1 MASNPHSEENFATA
15 LANDGLV
22 AMVAGMNF
30 EAAEAAGVLAAEI
43 HDARAID
50 IISLAEALD
59 WSNFDRS
66 HAVRLT
72 FMLSGF
78 IGATAEIASRLIPF
92 THSLILKSPAHS
104 SYGYEQAIGRWLEG
118 DVARCVATMEVL
130 RSKSDSPFLAMLLDR
145 WRQKDPSAALCA
157 ALEFSVDKAPTAVR
171 AAVIALGG
179 YAGAPYDIREQAVEE
194 LVARLADEN
203 CAIRH
208 AAIFGAARHLAE
220 GDHPP
225 SLIGSLEALAR
236 DPDPEDRDQLIT
248 CFVQNRY
255 PYPDPLRQR
264 TFELM
269 KNVTSQNPH
278 VLGLVDA
285 ALSEADLVKDRQVV
299 ADTISAIVCN
309 ASADVDLKNFQSTLY
324 RIKELGD
331 EKLGWFA
338 IEWLLH
344 GGIAIR
350 DQVHDL
356 FEPLDRKI
364 YDVDLEPFNL
374 TEESIFFL
382 ARKIFGFLL
391 VAHGP
396 AASLLCACL
405 QSLSGR
411 PQKDLEVGIVSFW
424 LMNYPGDIELFQKLA
439 AKSKVRS
446 LKSSVG
452 RLRKAHEAREA
463 KYAALPSN
471 PALQPSTSERRVQAE
486 IEFEQ
491 RTKINRSA
499 EEGSIFGNLF
509 HKSTILHGRS
519 SIFYIEDPSGGEP
532 VRQVT
537 PLASFKVSTPVA
549 RMGVLQPVV
558 FDRMVRS
565 FRIEELVS

>member
-1 MASNPHSEENFATA
+1 MASDLPSRETFAVA
-15 LANDGLV
+15 LADGGLV
-22 AMVAGMNF
+22 AMVAGVSL
-30 EAAEAAGVLAAEI
+30 EAAEAAGVLAAES
-43 HDARAID
+43 HDAGAVD

-59 WSNFDRS
+59 WSTLDRS

-72 FMLSGF
+72 FMLRGF
-78 IGATAEIASRLIPF
+78 IGATAEMASRLIPF
-92 THSLILKSPAHS
+92 THSLISKSTEHS

-118 DVARCVATMEVL
+118 DVARCLATMEAL
-130 RSKSDSPFLAMLLDR
+130 RSKSDSPFLALLLDK
-145 WRQKDPSAALCA
+145 WRQKDPSAALGA
-157 ALEFSVDKAPTAVR
+157 ALGFSVDKAPTAVR

-179 YAGAPYDIREQAVEE
+179 YAGAADDIREQAVDA

-203 CAIRH
+203 SEVRH
-208 AAIFGAARHLAE
+208 AAIFGAARCLAD
-220 GDHPP
+220 GDQSP
-225 SLIGSLEALAR
+225 SLVASLEALAS
-236 DPDPEDRDQLIT
+236 DPAPDDRDQLIT

-255 PYPDPLRQR
+255 SYPDPLRQR

-269 KNVTSQNPH
+269 KDVTSKSTQ

-285 ALSEADLVKDRQVV
+285 ALSEVDILKDRQMV
-299 ADTISAIVCN
+299 ADTISAIVGN

-324 RIKELGD
+324 RIQESGD
-331 EKLGWFA
+331 ENLGWFA

-356 FEPLDRKI
+356 FEPLDRTI
-364 YDVDLEPFNL
+364 YDVDLKPFNL
-374 TEESIFFL
+374 TEEGIFFL

-405 QSLSGR
+405 QSLNGR
-411 PQKDLEVGIVSFW
+411 PQKELEIGIVSFW
-424 LMNYPGDIELFQKLA
+424 LMNYPGDIELYQKLG

-446 LKSSVG
+446 LKKSVG
-452 RLRKAHEAREA
+452 RVRKAHEAREA

-519 SIFYIEDPSGGEP
+519 SIFYMEDPSGGEP
-532 VRQVT
+532 IRQVT
-537 PLASFKVSTPVA
+537 PLASFEVSTPIA

-565 FRIEELVS
+565 FRLEELVS

>member
-1 MASNPHSEENFATA
+1 MTSDPFSRETFSAAIA
-15 LANDGLV
+15 DGGLV
-22 AMVAGMNF
+22 ALVAGMSF
-30 EAAEAAGVLAAEI
+30 EAAEAAGVLAAES

-50 IISLAEALD
+50 IISLAEALE
-59 WSNFDRS
+59 WLVLDRS
-66 HAVRLT
+66 HAVRLA
-72 FMLSGF
+72 FMLRGF
-78 IGATAEIASRLIPF
+78 IGATAETASRLIPF
-92 THSLILKSPAHS
+92 THSLISMSSEHS

-118 DVARCVATMEVL
+118 DVARCVATMQVL
-130 RSKSDSPFLAMLLDR
+130 RSKSDSPFVALLLDK
-145 WRQKDPSAALCA
+145 WRQKDPSAALGA

-179 YAGAPYDIREQAVEE
+179 YAGATCDIREQAVEE

-203 CAIRH
+203 SAIRH

-220 GDHPP
+220 GNLPL
-225 SLIGSLEALAR
+225 SLIASLEALAH
-236 DPDPEDRDQLIT
+236 DPGPDDRDQLIT

-255 PYPDPLRQR
+255 PYPEPLRQR

-269 KNVTSQNPH
+269 KNVTSQNPR

-285 ALSEADLVKDRQVV
+285 ALSEADLLTDRQMV
-299 ADTISAIVCN
+299 ADTISAIVGN
-309 ASADVDLKNFQSTLY
+309 ASADVDLENFQSTIY
-324 RIKELGD
+324 KIQASGD
-331 EKLGWFA
+331 ENLGWFA
-338 IEWLLH
+338 TEWLLH

-356 FEPLDRKI
+356 FDPLDRKI
-364 YDVDLEPFNL
+364 YDFNLKPFGL
-374 TEESIFFL
+374 TEEGIFFL

-405 QSLSGR
+405 QSLSGK
-411 PQKDLEVGIVSFW
+411 PQKDLEIGIVSFW
-424 LMNYPGDIELFQKLA
+424 LMNYPGDIELYQKLA

-446 LKSSVG
+446 LKSSIG
-452 RLRKAHEAREA
+452 RVRKSHEAREA

-486 IEFEQ
+486 IDFEQ

-499 EEGSIFGNLF
+499 EERSIFSNLF

-519 SIFYIEDPSGGEP
+519 SIFYMEDLSGGEP
-532 VRQVT
+532 IRQVT
-537 PLASFKVSTPVA
+537 PLASYEVSTPIA

-558 FDRMVRS
+558 FDRMVRL
-565 FRIEELVS
+565 FRVEELVS